1 MIVENA
7 NWCFRNCCGNYRPF
21 KMKVLDLFSNEII
34 HFDRPLACTGCW
46 CPCCLQSIKVSAP
59 PGEVIGHIDEEWT
72 CWFPNYKIKNQ
83 NGDTVLRIEGPCV
96 TWSCCSDIN
105 FTVNFSSTGQLIF
118 GFIDGYSST
127 ILIDRRYEW
136 HRNR

>member
-105 FTVNFSSTGQLIF
+105 FTVNFSPVGQLIF

>member
-105 FTVNFSSTGQLIF
+105 FTVNAPTRGTVQLVLLVDLLFTFS
-118 GFIDGYSST
+118 
-127 ILIDRRYEW
+127 IDRRYEW
-136 HRNR
+136 YRNR